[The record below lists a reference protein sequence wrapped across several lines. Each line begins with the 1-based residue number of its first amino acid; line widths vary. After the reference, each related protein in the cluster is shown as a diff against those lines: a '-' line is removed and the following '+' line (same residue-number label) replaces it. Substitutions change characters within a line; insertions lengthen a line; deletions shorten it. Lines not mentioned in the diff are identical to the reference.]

1 MAHEIQYL
9 NLWDICSKSKSLTGH
24 MHWPWMAL
32 YLADS
37 EDNSVPFFLS
47 YWILFLSSFRGV
59 SSMEEMVA
67 GGSYHFLLCF
77 KFYLLP
83 VYLFFMARVESF
95 EK

>member
-1 MAHEIQYL
+1 
-9 NLWDICSKSKSLTGH
+9 
-24 MHWPWMAL
+24 
-32 YLADS
+32 
-37 EDNSVPFFLS
+37 
-47 YWILFLSSFRGV
+47 
-59 SSMEEMVA
+59 MEEMVA